1 VSPPLVF
8 QRPLQRV
15 YRRLFDRLR
24 CSFPSAE
31 SKAVEEESTSASSS
45 ASIDGVKTMD
55 TSLKGAES
63 PKEPTVP
70 VEEVEPVSFF
80 KLMR

>member
-1 VSPPLVF
+1 
-8 QRPLQRV
+8 
-15 YRRLFDRLR
+15 
-24 CSFPSAE
+24 
-31 SKAVEEESTSASSS
+31 VEEESTAASSS

>member
-1 VSPPLVF
+1 MSPPLVSEASAEGLSAF
-8 QRPLQRV
+8 IRS
-15 YRRLFDRLR
+15 RLR